1 VTVRD
6 AADRDMADRRK
17 FIAAMAA
24 FAAAPALGREVNSIT
39 LPDAVRLAKEGPPL
53 VIAGVGLFRFLFI
66 RYYVC
71 GLYVSPGLKSA
82 EAILAADAPRRLA
95 LVALRGI
102 SAFEFLWGLDRGLSD
117 NLAES
122 ERYALAGE
130 LDRVRQ
136 TIRAIDGIERGA
148 RVALDY
154 LPGSGVR
161 ILVDDVVRAAPFG
174 SKALADAL
182 LRVWIGER
190 PLDRALKEALLA
202 G

>member
-1 VTVRD
+1 MNRGMV
-6 AADRDMADRRK
+6 DRRK
-17 FIAAMAA
+17 FIGALAT

-39 LPDAVRLAKEGPPL
+39 LPDAVRLSTEGPPL
-53 VIAGVGLFRFLFI
+53 VLVGAGVFRFLFI
-66 RYYVC
+66 RDYVC
-71 GLYVSPGLKSA
+71 GLYVSSGLKSA
-82 EAILAADAPRRLA
+82 EAVLAADMPRRLS

-117 NLAES
+117 NLAEG
-122 ERYALAGE
+122 ERNALAGE
-130 LDRVRQ
+130 FDRVRQ

-182 LRVWIGER
+182 LKVWIGER